1 MSEHGRSL
9 WFHRLPDSVAVRL
22 VMGSNYSG
30 NEQIHRT
37 RRYSLKLRC
46 SPGPKTA
53 CLFFAQKCLQHEQT
67 FRFSQTGIF
76 NCLKIAQTKQGVSRN
91 GDPDLV
97 QFASGCTQPV
107 ETVSFE
113 PEVFRFLKNSGILVP
128 HNSRNSHLAG
138 RTFFVKKNSFRGL
151 SRCQF
156 ATSKSQSVS
165 SPINPAKSFRNREPV
180 SRDILYSSCWPTGCR
195 SPGAL
200 KTMIGLARPGC

>member
-1 MSEHGRSL
+1 M
-9 WFHRLPDSVAVRL
+9 RL
-22 VMGSNYSG
+22 VLGSNYSG

-53 CLFFAQKCLQHEQT
+53 CLFFAQKCLQHEQI
-67 FRFSQTGIF
+67 FRFSRTGIF

-138 RTFFVKKNSFRGL
+138 RTFFVTKKIVSGVCLDVNSRP
-151 SRCQF
+151 RR
-156 ATSKSQSVS
+156 V
-165 SPINPAKSFRNREPV
+165 NRFCLP
-180 SRDILYSSCWPTGCR
+180 SIQRRAFGI
-195 SPGAL
+195 
-200 KTMIGLARPGC
+200 ARQYHAIYRTQVAGQRAADPQVL